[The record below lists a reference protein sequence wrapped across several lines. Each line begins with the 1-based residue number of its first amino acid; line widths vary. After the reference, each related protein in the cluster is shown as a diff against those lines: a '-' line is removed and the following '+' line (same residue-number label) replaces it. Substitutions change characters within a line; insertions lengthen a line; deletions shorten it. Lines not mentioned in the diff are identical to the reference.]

1 MTTKGIFP
9 TWMSEIFPDLKP
21 SINKHHFC
29 PTPMSTESMQN
40 PCGAGVFVIGA
51 TSHVR
56 IRISTT
62 SHHTHMCNEI
72 EGSYD
77 KKSISPLHTYNNTKN
92 NKLVIF
98 LA

>member
-1 MTTKGIFP
+1 
-9 TWMSEIFPDLKP
+9 
-21 SINKHHFC
+21 
-29 PTPMSTESMQN
+29 MSTESMQN

-62 SHHTHMCNEI
+62 SHHTHTCNEI

-77 KKSISPLHTYNNTKN
+77 KKSISPLHIESQVCVEKGRLGAVYTPQWN
-92 NKLVIF
+92 LR
-98 LA
+98 LL